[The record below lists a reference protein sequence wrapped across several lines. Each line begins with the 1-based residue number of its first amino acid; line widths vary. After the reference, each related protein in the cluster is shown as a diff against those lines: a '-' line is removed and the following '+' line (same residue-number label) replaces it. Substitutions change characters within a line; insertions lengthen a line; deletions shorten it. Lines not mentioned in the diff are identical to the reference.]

1 MGIRFI
7 VALFLGLLMQW
18 PRVAS
23 RLGDCSAAACATIA
37 ATMTCCE
44 GESSCS
50 CAEESTPSKSP
61 APLGVVDVDLKLFL
75 AKAPK
80 TLRLGPTLTAEK
92 PVASLTAV
100 SRRDAHAGFAEV
112 PLAVALSNFLI

>member
-18 PRVAS
+18 PQVAS
-23 RLGDCSAAACATIA
+23 RLGDCSAAVCATIA

-50 CAEESTPSKSP
+50 CAKKCTPSKSP
-61 APLGVVDVDLKLFL
+61 TPLSVVDVDLKLFL

-80 TLRLGPTLTAEK
+80 TLRLDPTVTVEK

-100 SRRDAHAGFAEV
+100 SCRDAHAGFAEV
-112 PLAVALSNFLI
+112 LLALALCGFLI